1 MENQS
6 PNYIPRRRDH
16 HQEPSSDFNLN
27 DWDLK
32 ASRISRH
39 NTSSRRFSASNIR
52 SFREDNRSFRSNFTT
67 SSTASSPGYP
77 CFRDEID
84 PSTYSFTTAL
94 KALQARSG
102 YLWECLSP
110 EGFAL
115 NSKWSDAEK
124 YISNPLSGQV
134 PMECLSSKTLSARSF
149 RNMMTSRITM
159 SAPLIYSAS
168 SHHSYFS
175 VQTSNKLASPNPQ
188 ENVLQIPIQ
197 EKKVV
202 RATRDIGIQSTLT
215 DLTSSS
221 PSLASTPSIGER
233 MPKRC
238 SADSEES
245 PHSNSKMKSEEE
257 VPQAGAKEETGDEE
271 EEEGSTSTRDS
282 EEGEKEDG
290 QRSCR
295 CRQVGCLSWMSKRK
309 QRENHRRRPARK
321 IKALLSQIGAC

>member
-257 VPQAGAKEETGDEE
+257 H
-271 EEEGSTSTRDS
+271 S
-282 EEGEKEDG
+282 
-290 QRSCR
+290 
-295 CRQVGCLSWMSKRK
+295 
-309 QRENHRRRPARK
+309 
-321 IKALLSQIGAC
+321 